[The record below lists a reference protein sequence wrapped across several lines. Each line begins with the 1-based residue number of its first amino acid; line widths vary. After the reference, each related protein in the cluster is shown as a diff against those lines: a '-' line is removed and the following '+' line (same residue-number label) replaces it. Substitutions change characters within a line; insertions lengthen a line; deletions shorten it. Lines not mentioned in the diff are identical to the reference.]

1 MKTSNPDSH
10 FGRTFRQLREASGLT
25 VEEFCRQYNARFDGR
40 MNKSTV
46 SRYENSL
53 QEPMISTVKKVAI
66 FFSVDP
72 SDLLGYSVTPSD
84 APALSPQ
91 LQALADA
98 LDRLNEEGQ
107 EKLLDYAADLVAG
120 GRYKKVSLSLLENKN
135 AAAARSGDR
144 MNVASVSAED
154 EEAALPSSSH
164 NSNI

>member
-25 VEEFCRQYNARFDGR
+25 VEEFCKQYNARFDGR

-72 SDLLGYSVTPSD
+72 SDLLGYSV
-84 APALSPQ
+84 APTAAPAALSPR

-98 LDRLNEEGQ
+98 LDQLNEEGQ

-120 GRYKKVSLSLLENKN
+120 GRYIKTC
-135 AAAARSGDR
+135 ASGLGQ
-144 MNVASVSAED
+144 AQA
-154 EEAALPSSSH
+154 
-164 NSNI
+164 